1 MPEIARFYGIVIFMY
16 FFDHNP
22 PHLHARHGR
31 AKAVFRLADGKV
43 LRGELP
49 RLGTAMIQNWMV
61 AHRAELEEN
70 WRLASSGEMPEKIAG
85 PDGRD

>member
-1 MPEIARFYGIVIFMY
+1 
-16 FFDHNP
+16 
-22 PHLHARHGR
+22 
-31 AKAVFRLADGKV
+31 VFRLADGKV